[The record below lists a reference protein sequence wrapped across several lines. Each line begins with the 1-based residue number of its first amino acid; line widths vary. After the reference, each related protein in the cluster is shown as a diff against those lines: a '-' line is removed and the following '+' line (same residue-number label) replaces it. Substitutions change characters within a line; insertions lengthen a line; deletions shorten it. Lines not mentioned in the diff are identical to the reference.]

1 MKLEDIKW
9 ARGVHQQR
17 KRKGFGRSTGHG
29 KTSGRGGKGQTART
43 GGGKPR
49 VGFEGGQMPLS
60 RRIPKRGF
68 TNIFERV
75 YAPVNVEEL
84 DIFEDGTRVTVDLL
98 KEKRLVRKSAKLVKL
113 LGEGE
118 LKKKLSVSV
127 HKFSKMAEEKIKKAG
142 GSIEVV

>member
-9 ARGVHQQR
+9 ARGVHKKR

-60 RRIPKRGF
+60 RRVPKRGF
-68 TNIFERV
+68 TNIFQRV

-84 DIFEDGTRVTVDLL
+84 DMFEDGTRVTVDLL
-98 KEKRLVRKSAKLVKL
+98 KEKRLIRKSAKLVKL

-127 HKFSKMAEEKIKKAG
+127 HKFSKTAEEKIKKAG
-142 GSIEVV
+142 GSIEVI

>member
-9 ARGVHQQR
+9 ARGVHKNR

-60 RRIPKRGF
+60 RRIPKPGF

-84 DIFEDGTRVTVDLL
+84 DVFEDGTKVTVDLL
-98 KEKRLVRKSAKLVKL
+98 KEKRLVRKSAKHVKV

-118 LKKKLSVSV
+118 LKKKLSVSA
-127 HKFSKMAEEKIKKAG
+127 HRFSKMAEEKIKNAG
-142 GSIEVV
+142 GSIEVI

>member
-9 ARGVHQQR
+9 ARGVHKGR

-98 KEKRLVRKSAKLVKL
+98 KEKRLVRRGAKMVKL

-118 LKKKLSVSV
+118 LSKKLSISV
-127 HKFSKMAEEKIKKAG
+127 HKFSKSAEEKVKQAG
-142 GSIEVV
+142 GSIEVI

>member
-1 MKLEDIKW
+1 MKIEDIKW
-9 ARGVHQQR
+9 ARGVHKAR

-29 KTSGRGGKGQTART
+29 KTCGRGGKGQTART

-68 TNIFERV
+68 TNIFQRV
-75 YAPVNVEEL
+75 YAPVNLEEL

-113 LGEGE
+113 LGDGE

-127 HKFSKMAEEKIKKAG
+127 HKFSKAAEEKIKKAG
-142 GSIEVV
+142 GSIEVI

>member
-9 ARGVHQQR
+9 ARGVHKNR
-17 KRKGFGRSTGHG
+17 KRKGFGRATGHG
-29 KTSGRGGKGQTART
+29 KTSTRGGKGQTART

-84 DIFEDGTRVTVDLL
+84 EIFDDGTKVTVDLL
-98 KEKRLVRKSAKLVKL
+98 KERRLVRKSAKHVKV

-118 LKKKLSVSV
+118 LKKKLSVSA
-127 HKFSKMAEEKIKKAG
+127 HRFSKMAEEKIKNAG
-142 GSIEVV
+142 GSVEVI

>member
-9 ARGVHQQR
+9 ARGVRKNR
-17 KRKGFGRSTGHG
+17 KRKGFGRATGHG
-29 KTSGRGGKGQTART
+29 KTSCRGGKGQTART

-84 DIFEDGTRVTVDLL
+84 DIFEEGTRVTVDLL

-118 LKKKLSVSV
+118 LKKKLSISV
-127 HKFSKMAEEKIKKAG
+127 HKFSKTAEEKIKAAG
-142 GSIEVV
+142 GSIEVI

>member
-9 ARGVHQQR
+9 ARGARKKR
-17 KRKGFGRSTGHG
+17 KRVGFGRSTGHG
-29 KTSGRGGKGQTART
+29 KTSTRGGKGQTART

-49 VGFEGGQMPLS
+49 IGFEGGQMPLS
-60 RRIPKRGF
+60 RRAPKRGF

-84 DIFEDGTRVTVDLL
+84 DIFDDGTKVTVDLL
-98 KEKRLVRKSAKLVKL
+98 KEKRLVKKSAKLVKL

-118 LKKKLSVSV
+118 LKKKLAVSV
-127 HKFSKMAEEKIKKAG
+127 HKFSKTAEEKIKKAG
-142 GSIEVV
+142 GSIEVI